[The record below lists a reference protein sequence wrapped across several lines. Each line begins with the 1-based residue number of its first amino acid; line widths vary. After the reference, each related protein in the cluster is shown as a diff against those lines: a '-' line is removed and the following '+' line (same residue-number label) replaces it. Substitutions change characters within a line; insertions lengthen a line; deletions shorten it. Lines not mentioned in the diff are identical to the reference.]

1 MGMASFPVVV
11 LDIDVPHVL
20 AVDAERHAKIPRQ
33 PHAPLAASCAFERM
47 QSPTGKPCDLLDMS
61 RLFDGVKDILQLRHK
76 IGVDRLIWGS
86 DFAHASSD
94 WPNSQRMLDQTFV
107 GVPADERRRILRDN
121 VAELYGI
128 EVAQASASTPGHA

>member
-33 PHAPLAASCAFERM
+33 PHAPLAASRAFERM

-76 IGVDRLIWGS
+76 IGANAATITGLIEAFES
-86 DFAHASSD
+86 LVTKACYSH
-94 WPNSQRMLDQTFV
+94 V
-107 GVPADERRRILRDN
+107 
-121 VAELYGI
+121 
-128 EVAQASASTPGHA
+128 